1 MLLVYNLAFK
11 TLDSQKTL
19 RLIALFVVLRLL
31 NLKIIAFILLV

>member
-19 RLIALFVVLRLL
+19 RLIALFVTLGLL
-31 NLKIIAFILLV
+31 NLRITTFTLLV